1 MTVMDPEP
9 EGEGAHAVTAGRD
22 AYVAGRDQF
31 VFNVNVPKD
40 ESGASGEPGPG
51 RRLFSARIHRR
62 SGQLSVAFGADD
74 TLVVAEKDTT
84 VHRWSLRDHA
94 PLPGAPAGPAP
105 GFSLMRVDIG
115 TR

>member
-1 MTVMDPEP
+1 MDPEP

-51 RRLFSARIHRR
+51 RRLFSARKRIFAQEGPTAWRC
-62 SGQLSVAFGADD
+62 GPCDGAALDD
-74 TLVVAEKDTT
+74 VVVARQRQRRQ
-84 VHRWSLRDHA
+84 V
-94 PLPGAPAGPAP
+94 G
-105 GFSLMRVDIG
+105 
-115 TR
+115 